1 MSFPVSGTL
10 LVEPTESESLA
21 EIDRF
26 CEAMLSIAEEA
37 HNIANTDNDWSAEDN
52 PLANAPHTMEVLAV
66 EDWKHAYSRKT
77 AVFPSG
83 VSAASKYWPPV
94 SRIDNVHGDKNLI
107 CSCPPLSEY
116 ADEANA

>member
-1 MSFPVSGTL
+1 M
-10 LVEPTESESLA
+10 VEPTESESLA

-37 HNIANTDNDWSAEDN
+37 HNIANTDNDWSSDDN
-52 PLANAPHTMEVLAV
+52 PLVNAPHTMEHLAV
-66 EDWKHAYSRKT
+66 DEWTRDYSRKT

-83 VSAASKYWPPV
+83 VSPANKYWPPV

-107 CSCPPLSEY
+107 CSCPPLSSYTE
-116 ADEANA
+116 AANA